1 MVRTP
6 AERGAQPG
14 ERVRCLCV
22 VARAAGVV
30 QRTLERLPLLS
41 ELTTGVVA
49 VGDRGPRLCKAEVV
63 AGRLEHRYRFIR
75 GRKHRLP
82 VRLGVVLRSIEAHE
96 YLHPPV
102 TPKLARDP
110 LSLREN
116 RLDLVEL
123 AGEEEHGTQ
132 AQEAFRALGGI
143 FGCQVGDSLK
153 EVPGGG
159 HVASLL
165 SPTRSR
171 IKPFRGAHTERT
183 HAVIDRTDLGL
194 VAIRLLQVVADD
206 LLDLRQPVAN
216 LLFEPARVAFV
227 ELRPQPLD
235 ERAVGGIAYEG
246 MAEAK
251 GCLVHEASLCGERG
265 ELLLLERPQPL
276 GRDSD
281 VRVEQR
287 RNRAAVERLAFHRT
301 TFQGFPLRRRQ
312 AIEACRQQCAQARRN
327 GCRVTRLPQQRRG
340 FVHEQRIA
348 ARAGNKIR
356 IGIGVEQRAH
366 QIFGVACGE
375 GLEAHDTRPCGPRF
389 EQLGRAVA
397 STKTGTWSVRR
408 AGRSSGVRSAQ
419 CRSSTPRTS
428 GRSAAST
435 ATRWRSAQ
443 ATSSGATDPPSP
455 ISAVIRAAT
464 DLSTS
469 RPTFAR
475 ASSSAESR
483 RGSRQPGGRSRRPA
497 RR

>member
-102 TPKLARDP
+102 TQLARDP

-143 FGCQVGDSLK
+143 FRCQVGDSLK

-165 SPTRSR
+165 SR
-171 IKPFRGAHTERT
+171 
-183 HAVIDRTDLGL
+183 
-194 VAIRLLQVVADD
+194 
-206 LLDLRQPVAN
+206 
-216 LLFEPARVAFV
+216 
-227 ELRPQPLD
+227 
-235 ERAVGGIAYEG
+235 
-246 MAEAK
+246 
-251 GCLVHEASLCGERG
+251 
-265 ELLLLERPQPL
+265 
-276 GRDSD
+276 
-281 VRVEQR
+281 
-287 RNRAAVERLAFHRT
+287 RAAA
-301 TFQGFPLRRRQ
+301 
-312 AIEACRQQCAQARRN
+312 
-327 GCRVTRLPQQRRG
+327 
-340 FVHEQRIA
+340 
-348 ARAGNKIR
+348 
-356 IGIGVEQRAH
+356 
-366 QIFGVACGE
+366 
-375 GLEAHDTRPCGPRF
+375 
-389 EQLGRAVA
+389 
-397 STKTGTWSVRR
+397 
-408 AGRSSGVRSAQ
+408 
-419 CRSSTPRTS
+419 
-428 GRSAAST
+428 
-435 ATRWRSAQ
+435 
-443 ATSSGATDPPSP
+443 
-455 ISAVIRAAT
+455 
-464 DLSTS
+464 
-469 RPTFAR
+469 
-475 ASSSAESR
+475 
-483 RGSRQPGGRSRRPA
+483 
-497 RR
+497 